1 MWYQLEKS
9 VQKSENIKNNWCID
23 PTTARINAGITK
35 LCGQRAKK
43 LASSDACLSSSAQ
56 NLRYW
61 WDDTGWYIWI
71 SRPQKKVYYFM
82 RKLTFFLEN
91 RQQWQQFLKYT
102 LKRGN
107 YGVPGRL
114 KCLNCK
120 NIIKKTTTHP
130 AITQQEASPD
140 MMEPFSTTLEQ
151 RVKSWEPKNTE
162 FCSRIFNY
170 SYIWTTLCM
179 FPVVGKPTGFTENLG
194 VQIWPLWDPP
204 FFAQFFTYFL
214 YKSNAFERNLNVIW
228 TLSERFSFFH
238 IHFMDIHVQ
247 VRFLKRN
254 VKMVI
259 FLWFEL
265 FNL

>member
-107 YGVPGRL
+107 YGVPGSFFFVSMPL
-114 KCLNCK
+114 EYL
-120 NIIKKTTTHP
+120 
-130 AITQQEASPD
+130 PD
-140 MMEPFSTTLEQ
+140 VWMIVQWIGIWGGPCIAKRAVSQFQ
-151 RVKSWEPKNTE
+151 RVIEALVMILSW
-162 FCSRIFNY
+162 
-170 SYIWTTLCM
+170 
-179 FPVVGKPTGFTENLG
+179 
-194 VQIWPLWDPP
+194 VQSL
-204 FFAQFFTYFL
+204 
-214 YKSNAFERNLNVIW
+214 
-228 TLSERFSFFH
+228 RFH
-238 IHFMDIHVQ
+238 
-247 VRFLKRN
+247 L
-254 VKMVI
+254 
-259 FLWFEL
+259 
-265 FNL
+265 